1 MPETLSASVAL
12 PPVVRPGSVAWTGDN
27 PFIYLKTDPEGEWSS
42 LSVFFRIAASPYGT
56 GRASVVVENPYNT
69 DAREAARVVLT
80 DNVELAKY
88 LVRDFLSKFV
98 LFRPSEVMG
107 NLEYVPN
114 AKFSQTLRGND
125 WTEEAVAGDRSILL
139 TWRNLGT
146 PFSVDVPG
154 PESGTGLHEMFAV
167 FRIAEAGEVSVDG
180 RRLAGSTIERDFL
193 NGRGQS
199 AGMAISET
207 WVEQK

>member
-1 MPETLSASVAL
+1 MTETLATAVAPL
-12 PPVVRPGSVAWTGDN
+12 PVVRPGRVAWTGDN
-27 PFIYLKTDPEGEWSS
+27 PFIYLKTDPAGDWSS

-56 GRASVVVENPYNT
+56 GRAAIVVENPY
-69 DAREAARVVLT
+69 DAGDRQAARLVLT
-80 DNVELAKY
+80 DNVELAKF

-107 NLEYVPN
+107 ELEYVPEAEFN
-114 AKFSQTLRGND
+114 QILAGND
-125 WTEEAVAGDRSILL
+125 WTEEATAGDRSISL
-139 TWRNLGT
+139 TWRGLGD
-146 PFSVDVPG
+146 PFAVDVPG

-167 FRIAEAGEVSVDG
+167 FRIAEGGEVSVDG
-180 RRLAGSTIERDFL
+180 RRLAGTTIERDFL

-207 WVEQK
+207 WVEQ